1 MVLKLY
7 RLTKES
13 IVTILR
19 PAEPVA
25 RELPSDWMATVVD
38 LAAFRGDGKAKLKKS
53 QPALLINTVF
63 FTLSHFYDIIFF
75 V

>member
-1 MVLKLY
+1 
-7 RLTKES
+7 
-13 IVTILR
+13 
-19 PAEPVA
+19 
-25 RELPSDWMATVVD
+25 MATVVD